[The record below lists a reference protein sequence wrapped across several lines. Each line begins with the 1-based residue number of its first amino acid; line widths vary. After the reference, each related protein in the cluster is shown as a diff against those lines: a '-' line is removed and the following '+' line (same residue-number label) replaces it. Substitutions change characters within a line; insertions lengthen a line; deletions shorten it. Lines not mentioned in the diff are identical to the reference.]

1 MDSYEEITQED
12 YAGVEET
19 LNTLLKQQEPQEEPE
34 APPAEEA
41 APPEPQQPDPVQERL
56 SQYEQHMQR
65 LYQNEYHAAQT
76 IRQQQQELA
85 ALKARME
92 QQFQQPQKQDQLP
105 EDPMERLVEER
116 VRARMER
123 MEEDLRKRHQEEI
136 APIQQ
141 TLQQQQAMSA
151 WQQRAQQSQEIA
163 RQRYEDYDDVAMA
176 AVPWLQQQQQRAS
189 MGDQN
194 AQAMLNMVT
203 ASPDPA
209 EVLYTL
215 GLRFRFEQQKSQ
227 AANQPAPPTKAPAPP
242 GQGNN
247 VVQMPRGA
255 DIPGGAAGGGE
266 LDLSSITSEEW
277 AKLPD
282 DVRSRILRGE

>member
-1 MDSYEEITQED
+1 MDSYDEITQED

-34 APPAEEA
+34 APPGEEA

-65 LYQNEYHAAQT
+65 LYQNEYYAAQT

-92 QQFQQPQKQDQLP
+92 QQFQQSPKQDQLP

-151 WQQRAQQSQEIA
+151 WQQRAQHSQEIA

-176 AVPWLQQQQQRAS
+176 AVPWLQQQQQRAA

-215 GLRFRFEQQKSQ
+215 GLRMRFEQEK
-227 AANQPAPPTKAPAPP
+227 AAARNQPAPPPKAPSP
-242 GQGNN
+242 QGNN
-247 VVQMPRGA
+247 VIQMPRGA
-255 DIPGGAAGGGE
+255 DIPGGAAGAGE
-266 LDLSSITSEEW
+266 LDLNNLTSDQW
-277 AKLPD
+277 RKLPD
-282 DVRSRILRGE
+282 DVRARILRGE

>member
-19 LNTLLKQQEPQEEPE
+19 LNSLLKEQPQEEPE
-34 APPAEEA
+34 APPVEEPT
-41 APPEPQQPDPVQERL
+41 PPEPQQPDPVQERL
-56 SQYEQHMQR
+56 SQYEQDMQR
-65 LYQNEYHAAQT
+65 LYQNEYYAAQT

-85 ALKARME
+85 ALKSRME
-92 QQFQQPQKQDQLP
+92 QFQQPPKQDQLP

-151 WQQRAQQSQEIA
+151 WQQRAQHSQEAA
-163 RQRYEDYDDVAMA
+163 RQRYEDYDDVAMT
-176 AVPWLQQQQQRAS
+176 AVPWLQQQQQRAA

-227 AANQPAPPTKAPAPP
+227 AANQPAPSPKVPAPQ

-255 DIPGGAAGGGE
+255 DIPGGAAGAGE
-266 LDLSSITSEEW
+266 LDLSNITSEEW
-277 AKLPD
+277 GKLPD
-282 DVRSRILRGE
+282 EVRSRILRGE